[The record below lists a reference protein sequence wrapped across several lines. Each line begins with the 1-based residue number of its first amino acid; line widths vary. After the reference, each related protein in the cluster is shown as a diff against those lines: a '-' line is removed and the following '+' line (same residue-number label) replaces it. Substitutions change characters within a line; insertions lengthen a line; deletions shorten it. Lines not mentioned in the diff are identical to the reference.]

1 METNEFTSFRKQL
14 GKTQK
19 QIARLLGV
27 SLKAVHSYEQGWRS
41 VPDHIEKQMLLLMVQ
56 AQKKHDKSRQ
66 PCWEVYTCPPEK
78 RNHCPAW
85 EFQTGDLCW
94 FINGTFC
101 KGDIKASWQEKMRH
115 CRSCD
120 MLRGVL

>member
-1 METNEFTSFRKQL
+1 METKEFTSFRKQL

-27 SLKAVHSYEQGWRS
+27 SIKTIHSYEQGWRC

-56 AQKKHDKSRQ
+56 AKKPEKPQK
-66 PCWEVYTCPPEK
+66 PCWEIYQCPSER
-78 RNHCPAW
+78 RNRCPAW
-85 EFQTGDLCW
+85 EFQAGDMCW

-101 KGDIKASWQEKMRH
+101 NGKETSSWKEKIRF

-120 MLRGVL
+120 MLAGLL